1 MVLELQFES
10 DSRPNFKRVVL
21 SRPDELESLPYIIEK
36 IQNTEVYFPIQLE
49 QNKTPSISQDIDQI
63 VAKNLWGKFAPF

>member
-10 DSRPNFKRVVL
+10 DSRPNFKHVVL

>member
-21 SRPDELESLPYIIEK
+21 SRPDELESLPYIVEK

>member
-10 DSRPNFKRVVL
+10 NSRPNFKRVVL
-21 SRPDELESLPYIIEK
+21 SRPDELESLPYIVEK